1 MLFFISSSKES
12 LPTSGTLL
20 SFNDPAPTRSL
31 MGAVVSNAYQL
42 TNSDHTPGIFFIF
55 QDLSVRIE
63 GTFCLKFMFM
73 NLSAG
78 YEKKSVHLKIKKT
91 YLKKTEIR

>member
-1 MLFFISSSKES
+1 
-12 LPTSGTLL
+12 
-20 SFNDPAPTRSL
+20 

-42 TNSDHTPGIFFIF
+42 TDQSNKAGIFFVF

-63 GTFCLKFMFM
+63 GRFCLKFMFM

-78 YEKKSVHLKIKKT
+78 
-91 YLKKTEIR
+91 